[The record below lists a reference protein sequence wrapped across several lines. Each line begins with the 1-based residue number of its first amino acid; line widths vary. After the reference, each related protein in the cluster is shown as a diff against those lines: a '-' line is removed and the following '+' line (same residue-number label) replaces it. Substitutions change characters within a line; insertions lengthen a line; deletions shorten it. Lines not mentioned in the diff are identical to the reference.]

1 MTYQPRLHTSMP
13 PQETP
18 AMKKRRLKEKQPPS
32 LVASSA
38 TSSSPESTF
47 SAESRL
53 PIVQFKRPASR
64 KCQGC
69 TRPGAADT
77 SEMPADAGDPE
88 ILDWRSELQ
97 KKVDY
102 DTTVKLGKR
111 LHYKD
116 IAGNHSGK
124 SGKERKKQI
133 RADWSKL
140 SAADKRA
147 VYERAEA
154 ELQLTDADKLH
165 LRRFLMFARKWESG
179 VPVRPSVDCFLRAKQ
194 VLLTYHDAAWVLD
207 RPAWD
212 FKDSAEPLAAAAQAC
227 RGDPFVEKL
236 TMEMET
242 DITRITDVMEVDS
255 WSVSL
260 ELCPE
265 TFALTGALRLHA
277 HLALVF
283 TYKTQIANAATLRL
297 AGVSPTHAK
306 AAGPLAQVRSRN
318 FAPLHYYL
326 QMPKRGGVW
335 SLNNL
340 AAFKK
345 FAVNPRWI
353 TTWLQSEHL
362 SLSKAREEYV
372 KCKMN
377 LLSTLPN
384 LEVVE
389 RELLREAISAK
400 KRIIEQALRAELCK
414 FRPVPEKDVFLAQLL
429 VIRSRYKL
437 LVLVGISGTG
447 KTVWAKW
454 VFGDEENVLEVNCA
468 SCPEPDLR

>member
-1 MTYQPRLHTSMP
+1 
-13 PQETP
+13 
-18 AMKKRRLKEKQPPS
+18 MKKRRLKEKQPPS

-47 SAESRL
+47 SAVSRL

-64 KCQGC
+64 KGQGC

-77 SEMPADAGDPE
+77 SEMPADAGDAE

-111 LHYKD
+111 LHYQD
-116 IAGNHSGK
+116 ISGNHSGK
-124 SGKERKKQI
+124 SGKERKNQI
-133 RADWSKL
+133 RAEWSKL

-154 ELQLTDADKLH
+154 ELQLTAQDKLH

-236 TMEMET
+236 IMEMET

-255 WSVSL
+255 
-260 ELCPE
+260 
-265 TFALTGALRLHA
+265 
-277 HLALVF
+277 
-283 TYKTQIANAATLRL
+283 
-297 AGVSPTHAK
+297 
-306 AAGPLAQVRSRN
+306 
-318 FAPLHYYL
+318 
-326 QMPKRGGVW
+326 
-335 SLNNL
+335 
-340 AAFKK
+340 
-345 FAVNPRWI
+345 
-353 TTWLQSEHL
+353 
-362 SLSKAREEYV
+362 
-372 KCKMN
+372 
-377 LLSTLPN
+377 
-384 LEVVE
+384 
-389 RELLREAISAK
+389 
-400 KRIIEQALRAELCK
+400 
-414 FRPVPEKDVFLAQLL
+414 
-429 VIRSRYKL
+429 
-437 LVLVGISGTG
+437 
-447 KTVWAKW
+447 
-454 VFGDEENVLEVNCA
+454 
-468 SCPEPDLR
+468 